1 MTESTSAA
9 HDEPASARKA
19 RSGTDG
25 GAAGT
30 ENPTSA
36 AATAER
42 RDVIKKR
49 VVDAVAVFLLS
60 TVAVLTA
67 WCGFQ
72 ASKWGGEM
80 SIAFSQ
86 ASSARVQATDFSSQA
101 RDARASDQSIWV
113 QWVLATA
120 QDDTQLA
127 TYIEERFS
135 PEFRV
140 AFDAWEAGGREAQGP
155 FVLDAY
161 VPPGTQEAAE
171 SNERADERFATA
183 LQNNQRGDNYSI
195 LTVLF
200 ALVLFLTAM
209 SQRELQPWVVR
220 TLLGLAI
227 VVAVAGLVILLTYPV
242 RI

>member
-1 MTESTSAA
+1 MTDTSSGEHADPSAA
-9 HDEPASARKA
+9 R
-19 RSGTDG
+19 GTDLDAEER
-25 GAAGT
+25 AAQ
-30 ENPTSA
+30 SA
-36 AATAER
+36 EQSAER
-42 RDVIKKR
+42 REVIKKR

-72 ASKWGGEM
+72 SSKWGGEM

-86 ASSARVQATDFSSQA
+86 ASSARVQATNFASEA
-101 RDARASDQSIWV
+101 RDARGSDQSIWV

-120 QDDTQLA
+120 QSDAELA
-127 TYIEERFS
+127 SYIEERFS

-140 AFDAWEAGGREAQGP
+140 AFDEWDAGGREAQGP
-155 FVLDAY
+155 FVLESY
-161 VPPGTQEAAE
+161 VPPGTEEAADY
-171 SNERADERFATA
+171 NARADAKFQAA
-183 LQNNQRGDNYSI
+183 LDNNQRGDNYSI

-227 VVAVAGLVILLTYPV
+227 VATVAGLVILLTYPV
-242 RI
+242 RL